1 MLEIAYV
8 ALGLVV
14 AMAALN
20 GTVFLL
26 RLIGLWQ
33 DVGPEPDLGGNI
45 FAKRWFWAFCLFLV
59 GTAGLTIAVIET
71 PPFRRLSAYVAE
83 QRFKGNLEWCRVH
96 REVSE
101 TIDDCIDRITSSDR

>member
-1 MLEIAYV
+1 MLEIAYIAV
-8 ALGLVV
+8 CLVIAV
-14 AMAALN
+14 AALN

-26 RLIGLWQ
+26 RLTRLFDAPVQEDSLQGL
-33 DVGPEPDLGGNI
+33 I
-45 FAKRWFWAFCLFLV
+45 FTKRWFWAFLLGSI
-59 GTAGLTIAVIET
+59 GTFGLTIAVIET

-83 QRFKGNLEWCRVH
+83 QRFKGDLEWCRVH